1 MLGSV
6 VRASRRS
13 SPASQSLMD
22 MGAGLADPSAQ
33 DRRMFDAAGIVP
45 PADTPRQ
52 VWDEQ
57 PVMQSHS
64 SLDTLQRKRPGMFG
78 NIPKLGASSAV
89 PSSVLSAPLDISS
102 IDGGGIP
109 MQPVAKVRKPGFLSG
124 VGDFLGS
131 DGFRDLLGN
140 LGDAFSGNAGQ
151 PGSYAAFKAGQRQR
165 QQALDDRNALWAR
178 LDAQRAED
186 RQWRVED
193 RNAQLN
199 APQYFMSGRDRIRLD
214 PETGQSAVV
223 YDGPTDFQEYADLMG
238 LEPGTE
244 DYRNAMQDFVLRSNG
259 PTAQAGR
266 IDLEGVRQGNRMA
279 LRQTPTYANLHPRPA
294 AGGSGGGGGGGRG
307 RAPTY
312 AGVFAPIYDKIARG
326 ISLSAGEQAALDRYR
341 GGRGG
346 GTGSSGRGPGGSYR
360 EGQVLTNAQGK
371 KVQLKAGKWVPIN

>member
-1 MLGSV
+1 
-6 VRASRRS
+6 
-13 SPASQSLMD
+13 
-22 MGAGLADPSAQ
+22 
-33 DRRMFDAAGIVP
+33 MFDAAGIVP

-52 VWDEQ
+52 VWDER

-193 RNAQLN
+193 RDAQLN

-266 IDLEGVRQGNRMA
+266 VDLEGVRQGNRVA
-279 LRQTPTYANLHPRPA
+279 LRSLPTYAQTHPRPSSSRQ
-294 AGGSGGGGGGGRG
+294 GSSGSGGRS
-307 RAPTY
+307 PTY
-312 AGVFAPIYDKIARG
+312 AGVFAPIYGKIASG
-326 ISLSAGEQAALDRYR
+326 VPLTSGEQAALDRYR
-341 GGRGG
+341 GGRGHGVSG
-346 GTGSSGRGPGGSYR
+346 GGQSGIVSARTPEEARRLPKGTVYR
-360 EGQVLTNAQGK
+360 TAQGK
-371 KVQLKAGKWVPIN
+371 VMVR